1 MLENSTTIYPTLF
14 ATVREET
21 VRVMV
26 DTAAT
31 ISYVYT
37 NLITK
42 LGINPVRREQRCI
55 EQMYRAIKETVELY
69 STAIR
74 SSVIEGFQL
83 KVGCINAEKDVLTH
97 DQNSEITRIKNQN
110 TRIGGLR
117 FQEEGETQDLFPVYV
132 MLGVTDYQ
140 QI

>member
-1 MLENSTTIYPTLF
+1 M
-14 ATVREET
+14 
-21 VRVMV
+21 
-26 DTAAT
+26 
-31 ISYVYT
+31 
-37 NLITK
+37 K
-42 LGINPVRREQRCI
+42 PVRREQRCI

-97 DQNSEITRIKNQN
+97 DHNSEITRIKNQN

>member
-42 LGINPVRREQRCI
+42 LGINPVRREQHCI

-74 SSVIEGFQL
+74 SSVIEGF
-83 KVGCINAEKDVLTH
+83 
-97 DQNSEITRIKNQN
+97 
-110 TRIGGLR
+110 
-117 FQEEGETQDLFPVYV
+117 
-132 MLGVTDYQ
+132 
-140 QI
+140 

>member
-42 LGINPVRREQRCI
+42 LGMKPVRREQRCI

-74 SSVIEGFQL
+74 SSVIEGF
-83 KVGCINAEKDVLTH
+83 
-97 DQNSEITRIKNQN
+97 
-110 TRIGGLR
+110 
-117 FQEEGETQDLFPVYV
+117 
-132 MLGVTDYQ
+132 
-140 QI
+140 

>member
-1 MLENSTTIYPTLF
+1 
-14 ATVREET
+14 
-21 VRVMV
+21 MV

-42 LGINPVRREQRCI
+42 LGINPVRREQHCI
-55 EQMYRAIKETVELY
+55 EQMYRAIKERKLY

>member
-42 LGINPVRREQRCI
+42 LGIKPVRREQRCI

-69 STAIR
+69 SSAIR
-74 SSVIEGFQL
+74 SSVIEGF
-83 KVGCINAEKDVLTH
+83 
-97 DQNSEITRIKNQN
+97 
-110 TRIGGLR
+110 
-117 FQEEGETQDLFPVYV
+117 
-132 MLGVTDYQ
+132 
-140 QI
+140 